1 MHLRQVLV
9 QSPEFFVAE
18 TVFLGVI
25 ERGHIYFFYR
35 PKVEHEEVH
44 SIDDVRNLMMLL
56 VPSPPGFSV
65 HDGNEARSKDVSG
78 ADEMNLVAQGADA
91 APAPASTGDKKH
103 FRLIIIGKKSL
114 PSPEHGKHDPFWA
127 TVITVGENLHDLEE
141 GLGEKSY
148 ETKTRGMFLPLA
160 TVQYKIVVR
169 YTSRSTCASRRSGCV
184 CDR

>member
-1 MHLRQVLV
+1 V

-65 HDGNEARSKDVSG
+65 HDGNEAHSKDVSG

-114 PSPEHGKHDPFWA
+114 PNPEHGKHDPFWA

-141 GLGEKSY
+141 GLGGKSY
-148 ETKTRGMFLPLA
+148 ETKTRGMFLP
-160 TVQYKIVVR
+160 
-169 YTSRSTCASRRSGCV
+169 TSDGPIYNRC
-184 CDR
+184 